1 MGEKNLTQAM
11 QRNAEKI
18 AEMEKRAGIRLH
30 ECYQCGKCS
39 AGCPMAESMDLM
51 PRQVI
56 RCLQLGL
63 LEDALSSKAPW
74 ICATCHTCS
83 ARCPH
88 GVEISVIMETVR
100 QEAANQGIKP
110 VRTADLFTKDFMV
123 PVSLFG
129 RSHELTMTGL
139 YNLTSGH
146 IFQNFP
152 YVPKM
157 LTGGKIKIIP
167 EMVKGSGEIRKII
180 DNCEQEA
187 KQK

>member
-1 MGEKNLTQAM
+1 MSEINLTAARE
-11 QRNAEKI
+11 RNAGKI
-18 AEMEKRAGIRLH
+18 ADIEKKSGVKLH

-63 LEDALSSKAPW
+63 LEDALGSRTPW
-74 ICATCHTCS
+74 ICASCHTCS

-88 GVEISVIMETVR
+88 SVDIAAVMESVR
-100 QEAANQGIKP
+100 QESARQGKRP
-110 VRTADLFTKDFMV
+110 VRTVDIFTRDFMI
-123 PVSLFG
+123 PVKIFG
-129 RSHELTMTGL
+129 RSHELTMTAC

-157 LTGGKIKIIP
+157 LSGGKIKIIP
-167 EMVKGSGEIRKII
+167 ETVKDRKAVKKMIE
-180 DNCEQEA
+180 NCEKEA
-187 KQK
+187 NQS